1 MLLAQV
7 TTGRGSN
14 AATVDERTG
23 KVSPF
28 RLIAGATPRAPP

>member
-23 KVSPF
+23 KVSPSV
-28 RLIAGATPRAPP
+28 